1 MVQYKVVRT
10 KQNDLEYDRIDK
22 VDSDRLLIV
31 DRDEII
37 YIFISQQVVDNRRE
51 KKRIENLTNQ

>member
-1 MVQYKVVRT
+1 VVQYKVVRT